1 MQRCRMFI
9 EFPEEYR
16 IVNTKQNGWFTGALL
31 LFVSGAALAE
41 DPAAAPPKLPGPSF
55 ADVSSSSGL
64 SASGYIAASFYHSN
78 GLPANIH
85 QFDVQHDT
93 LQLDQAGLQVAYQPK
108 AGFGGLL
115 DLIAGEDARI
125 LHAAED
131 GHDNSFDVRQAFMQ
145 YSTGPVT
152 VIAGKFL
159 TLAGAEVINP
169 TANTNFSRSLLFYES
184 QPLTHTGIR
193 ATYAL
198 SDTLSLIGGVNNGWN
213 ITSTSYG
220 SKTGEVGI
228 AWTPSKLFSLT
239 SQAYFGKIEA
249 LDAEKTLIDVVATY
263 NVTSALI
270 LILNFDWNE
279 QKLKSGTLM
288 TATWYG
294 SALYANYAIDDKW
307 RVSARAEYLDDKDAF
322 LSGTQQTLKEGT
334 ITLGYAPVKSFELRM
349 EGRYDA
355 AQNRTFFRSKAALA
369 GAVPDSANLTGI
381 ALQGVYKF

>member
-1 MQRCRMFI
+1 M
-9 EFPEEYR
+9 
-16 IVNTKQNGWFTGALL
+16 NTKQNGWFTGALL